1 MRAARRVVEWVLLAA
16 AAAVVAALLFVDVGP
31 RLFSYQALVVRSGS
45 MTPTIPTGSLIV
57 YRRVAASQ
65 LKVGDV
71 IAFNEPGSTQ
81 TVVTHR
87 IYAIHSD
94 AGGSYFVTKG
104 DANPVPDSW
113 KVPAVGSGWE
123 AVWHAP
129 SIGYIV
135 WDLESGGV
143 RVLFIV
149 VPLVVLAALGLSDR
163 WRSRRGGER
172 TVPATEP
179 W

>member
-1 MRAARRVVEWVLLAA
+1 MRTARRVVEWVLLVAA
-16 AAAVVAALLFVDVGP
+16 AVVVAALLFVDVGP

-57 YRRVAASQ
+57 YKRVAASQ
-65 LKVGDV
+65 LKVGDI
-71 IAFNEPGSTQ
+71 IAFNEPGATG

-87 IYAIHSD
+87 IYAVHSG
-94 AGGSYFVTKG
+94 AGGSWFVTKG

-113 KVPAVGSGWE
+113 RVPAVGSGWE

-129 SIGYIV
+129 DLGYIV
-135 WDLESGGV
+135 WDLETGGV

-149 VPLVVLAALGLSDR
+149 VPLALLAGLGISDR
-163 WRSRRGGER
+163 WRSKRGR
-172 TVPATEP
+172 AHTVSAPEP